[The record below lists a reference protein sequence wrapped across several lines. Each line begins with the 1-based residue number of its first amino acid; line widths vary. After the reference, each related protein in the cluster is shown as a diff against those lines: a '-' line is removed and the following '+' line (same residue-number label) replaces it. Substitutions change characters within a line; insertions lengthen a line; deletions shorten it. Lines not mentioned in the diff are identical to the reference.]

1 MSSVFPLPPYL
12 QNLGFHEN
20 PFPVTPDENG
30 IFFSPK
36 LAEQFTELQHFI
48 ELRRGFILITGD
60 VGVGKTTLSRL
71 LLSRLET
78 DGVQTAL
85 VFNTFL
91 QGLELLKAI
100 NRDFGITTEGDS
112 AETLLQSL
120 NSWLLEQHEQGKNC
134 VLIIDDAQGLSV
146 DSLELV
152 RLLSNLEASQVKL
165 LQIVMVAQPEIG
177 HTLARHD
184 LRQLASRI
192 ALRLELNP
200 LSLQELDQYL
210 HHRLQRAGNP
220 AAFTVDNKALHLL
233 AQFSGGYIRR
243 LHLLMDRCLFGLI
256 ATNTRRITPRLV
268 QSSATELQLEKNSNT
283 PSNAASYRGRTGLIL
298 TALCLALGTLAMT
311 APDFDIPS
319 GKTLFTEPVA
329 PALTT
334 AEPDRPI
341 RQQPATDVANTRWHA
356 FTAAYPELAWSD
368 VAPSDWSE
376 ALSTLPLSGDRQN
389 WTPTL
394 LAPELETDCRG
405 QPAYPL
411 PEGNLVLFKTRL
423 PIDALA
429 FGSYTPATQ
438 TLQQTLAN
446 AGFLSADAVDG
457 FMGPRTAAALARFQ
471 KLNALTPSGQPDIGT
486 AYLLSCMQSENS
498 R

>member
-1 MSSVFPLPPYL
+1 MNSVFPLPPYL

-36 LAEQFTELQHFI
+36 LAEQFSELQHFI
-48 ELRRGFILITGD
+48 ELRRGFMLITGD

-78 DGVQTAL
+78 EGVQTAL

-100 NRDFGITTEGDS
+100 NRDFGISTEGSS

-192 ALRLELNP
+192 ALRLELTP

-220 AAFTVDNKALHLL
+220 AAFRIDNKALQLL

-268 QSSATELQLEKNSNT
+268 QSSAEELQLEKNGHAH
-283 PSNAASYRGRTGLIL
+283 SNASSYRGRTGLIL
-298 TALCLALGTLAMT
+298 TVLCLALGTLAMT
-311 APDFDIPS
+311 TPDFVMLS
-319 GKTLFTEPVA
+319 GKTLFTELLA

-341 RQQPATDVANTRWHA
+341 QQPATDIANTRWHA
-356 FTAAYPELAWSD
+356 FTAAYPELVWSD
-368 VAPSDWSE
+368 SAPSDWSE
-376 ALSTLPLSGDRQN
+376 AMSTLPLSGDRQN
-389 WTPTL
+389 WTPIL
-394 LAPELETDCRG
+394 LAQELETDCQG

-411 PEGNLVLFKTRL
+411 PEGNLALFKTGL
-423 PIDALA
+423 PTEALA

-438 TLQQTLAN
+438 TLQQALTT

-486 AYLLSCMQSENS
+486 AYLLSCMQREGAE
-498 R
+498 